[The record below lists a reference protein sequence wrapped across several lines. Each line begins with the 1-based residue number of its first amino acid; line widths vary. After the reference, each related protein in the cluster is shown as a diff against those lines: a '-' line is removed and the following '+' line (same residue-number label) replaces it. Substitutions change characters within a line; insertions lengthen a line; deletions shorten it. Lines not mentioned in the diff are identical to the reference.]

1 MKKLILCIFLAVW
14 CGGVLAN
21 AQDFAV
27 KTNVL
32 YWATTTPNLG
42 FEVGLGEKT
51 SLELIGGY
59 NPWTLNKSENTKLK
73 HWMVMPE
80 FRYWLCERFNG
91 HFFGLHSGYSFYN
104 ISGIPLLYGLKD
116 SMDYRY
122 QGWTTGA
129 GISYGYQWILG
140 KRWNLEATVGVG
152 YIYSRFDKYDCA
164 TCGRYRGS
172 QSHHYFGP
180 TKLGL
185 TFIYMI
191 K

>member
-59 NPWTLNKSENTKLK
+59 NP
-73 HWMVMPE
+73 
-80 FRYWLCERFNG
+80 
-91 HFFGLHSGYSFYN
+91 
-104 ISGIPLLYGLKD
+104 
-116 SMDYRY
+116 
-122 QGWTTGA
+122 
-129 GISYGYQWILG
+129 
-140 KRWNLEATVGVG
+140 
-152 YIYSRFDKYDCA
+152 
-164 TCGRYRGS
+164 
-172 QSHHYFGP
+172 
-180 TKLGL
+180 
-185 TFIYMI
+185 
-191 K
+191 